1 MRIGVDFDNTIVCYD
16 GAFHAA
22 ALEEGLIPPTVAL
35 NKNAVRDHLRRNGQE
50 EDWIRLQGLVYGKR
64 MELASPFAGAFDV
77 LRALVA
83 SGCEVAIISH
93 KTLHPYRGPAFDLHL
108 AAREWLDA
116 QGFFSQIGL
125 SREAVFF
132 ELTKVEKIARIA
144 RQRCTHFID
153 DLPEI
158 LADQQFP
165 AETKPLLF
173 DPAGTFPDTSFPVVS
188 DWTQLD
194 RILTTGAKARS

>member
-1 MRIGVDFDNTIVCYD
+1 MRIGIDFDNTIVCYD

-22 ALEEGLIPPTVAL
+22 ALEEGLISSAVAI

-64 MELASPFAGAFDV
+64 MELASPFVGAFEVMRDM
-77 LRALVA
+77 VA
-83 SGCEVAIISH
+83 KGFEVAIISH
-93 KTLHPYRGPAFDLHL
+93 KTRHPYRGPAYDLHL
-108 AAREWLDA
+108 AAREWLD
-116 QGFFSQIGL
+116 QKGFFGQVGL

-132 ELTKVEKIARIA
+132 ELTKAEKISRIA
-144 RQRCTHFID
+144 QQRCTHFID

-165 AETKPLLF
+165 ADTKPLLF
-173 DPAGTFPDTSFPVVS
+173 DPVGGFPDAGFPVVR
-188 DWTQLD
+188 DWTGLD
-194 RILTTGAKARS
+194 RLLNPPQS